1 MNARFEG
8 LRSDAQHSVALTAQ
22 ALDAGNPELAEQHL
36 QQALALQPQHPEVL
50 RMQAGLHGL
59 RGRYSQAIA
68 TMRAAIA
75 QRPNDAVYY
84 ITLGSLLGG
93 AGDYD
98 NAIDALQT
106 CCRLNPKLVDA
117 WYNLG
122 VLLVRSVRNEEAVEA
137 LQKAVMLAP
146 EHASARSL
154 LADLLRTKGRADEAA
169 AMFRQVLQQQPWSG
183 MAWWGLADL
192 KTVPFERT
200 DIERMQQALRHPSA
214 SNDDRMA
221 IGFALA
227 RALDEAGDYAHSL
240 NALQQANALGR
251 QRQQWDRAGFSRSV
265 DQHLA
270 VFKPTPKGSDQPL
283 GGEVIFVVGLP
294 RSGST
299 LVEQILASHS
309 EVGGAGELVDLP
321 QTLAEESRRRGIP
334 FPQWVPHMQPA
345 DWHRLGQ
352 RYLQRT
358 QSWRGQRARFVDK
371 LPSNWLYIGAIRAML
386 PEAHIVGCR
395 RAPLETTFSCYR
407 QRLDNNEY
415 SRTFEDLAAFWRDY
429 DRALQHLHALHPQH
443 VYEHSYEML
452 LHDPQDAIARLLAF
466 CGLDFQDSC
475 MRFHESSREVRSPS
489 ASQVRRPLQR
499 DTAHSERYG
508 SLLDPLR
515 LALGLRPWEAPA
527 KASEATTDK
536 S

>member
-8 LRSDAQHSVALTAQ
+8 LRSDTHHSVALAAQ
-22 ALDAGNPELAEQHL
+22 ALDAGNPERAEQHL

-50 RMQAGLHGL
+50 RMQAGLLGL
-59 RGRYSQAIA
+59 RGRHGEAVA

-98 NAIDALQT
+98 NAIEALQA
-106 CCRLNPKLVDA
+106 CCRLNANLVDA

-137 LQKAVMLAP
+137 LQKAVALAP
-146 EHASARSL
+146 EHASARAL
-154 LADLLRTKGRADEAA
+154 LADVLRTKGQVKEAA
-169 AMFRQVLQQQPWSG
+169 AIFREVLQRQPWSG

-192 KTVPFERT
+192 KTVPFDSA
-200 DIERMQQALRHPSA
+200 DIQRMQQALAHPSA
-214 SNDDRMA
+214 STDDRMA

-227 RALDEAGDYAHSL
+227 RALDEAGDYAQSL
-240 NALQQANALGR
+240 HALQQANALGR
-251 QRQQWDRAGFSRSV
+251 QRQQWDRSGFSRSV

-270 VFKPTPKGSDQPL
+270 VFTPATSQSVPPL
-283 GGEVIFVVGLP
+283 GAEVIFVVGLP

-309 EVGGAGELVDLP
+309 EVGGAGELIDLP
-321 QTLAEESRRRGIP
+321 QTLAEESRRRGMP
-334 FPQWVPHMQPA
+334 FPQWVPQMQPA
-345 DWHRLGQ
+345 DWHRLGR
-352 RYLQRT
+352 RYLERT
-358 QSWRGQRARFVDK
+358 QSWRGQQPRFVDK

-386 PEAHIVGCR
+386 PQAHVVGCR

-429 DRALQHLHALHPQH
+429 DRTLTHWAALHPQH

-452 LHDPQDAIARLLAF
+452 LHDPSDAIAQLLAF
-466 CGLDFQDSC
+466 CGLEFEDSC
-475 MRFHESSREVRSPS
+475 LRFHESTREVRSPS
-489 ASQVRRPLQR
+489 ANQVRRPLQR

-515 LALGLRPWEAPA
+515 LALGLPPWQG
-527 KASEATTDK
+527 
-536 S
+536 